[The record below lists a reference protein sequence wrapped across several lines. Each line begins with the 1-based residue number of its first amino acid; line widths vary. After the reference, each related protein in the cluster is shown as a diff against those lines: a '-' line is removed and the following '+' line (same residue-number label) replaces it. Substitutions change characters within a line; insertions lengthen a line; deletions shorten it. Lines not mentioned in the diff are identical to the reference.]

1 MSATPRVAARKATV
15 TTASFTASP
24 PRGATPWRAVFA
36 GACAT
41 LVGIGLARF
50 AYTPLLPAI
59 IEAHWFSASAAT
71 YLGAANLVGYLL
83 GALLGGPLSARWPVR
98 GLLRWLMLATA
109 VSLLACAWPLDLAW
123 FFGWRLVSG
132 VAGGALMVLAAP
144 TVLAHVSP
152 QQRGLASGMIFA
164 GIGLGI
170 AASGT
175 LVPLLLGQGV
185 GATWVG
191 LAVLSLVLTA
201 AAWNGW
207 PVAAPSAT
215 THVDAA
221 PAATA
226 HAGGATGAAH
236 AAPARPGVPVR
247 ALRALAVSYALN
259 AVGLVPHMIFL
270 VVFVSLGLGR
280 GLAVGAQYWV
290 VFGLGA
296 VAGPVLSGY
305 LADRV
310 GFGTALRIA
319 FAVQAMALALPALG
333 LVSHGGLIVSSVVVG
348 AFTPGIVPLVLG
360 RVQELLTHHPSMQK
374 AAWSRAT
381 TAFAVLQASA
391 AYGMSWLL
399 GHSGG
404 AYAWLFALG
413 CAALVLALLT
423 DLAAG
428 KPHGTA

>member
-1 MSATPRVAARKATV
+1 MAAGPRIAAADTVTVPHQLHRVA
-15 TTASFTASP
+15 P
-24 PRGATPWRAVFA
+24 PWRAIFA
-36 GACAT
+36 GFCAT
-41 LVGIGLARF
+41 LVGLGLARF
-50 AYTPLLPAI
+50 GYTPLLPAI

-98 GLLRWLMLATA
+98 SVLRAMMLATA
-109 VSLLACAWPLDLAW
+109 ASLLACAWPIDFAW
-123 FFGWRLVSG
+123 FFGWRVVSG
-132 VAGGALMVLAAP
+132 IAGGALMVLAAP
-144 TVLAHVSP
+144 TVLAHVTP
-152 QQRGLASGMIFA
+152 QQRGLASGMVFA

-175 LVPLLLGQGV
+175 LVPLLLRQGLA
-185 GATWVG
+185 ATWVG
-191 LAVLSLVLTA
+191 LAVLALLLTVV
-201 AAWNGW
+201 AWHGW
-207 PVAAPSAT
+207 PASEPAPVAPVAPVA
-215 THVDAA
+215 H
-221 PAATA
+221 TA
-226 HAGGATGAAH
+226 RAAH
-236 AAPARPGVPVR
+236 VSASRPPVAKG
-247 ALRALAVSYALN
+247 ALHTLTISYALN

-270 VVFVSLGLGR
+270 VDFVARGLGQ

-296 VAGPVLSGY
+296 IVGPVLSGY

-319 FAVQAMALALPALG
+319 FGVQAAALALPALG
-333 LVSHGGLIVSSVVVG
+333 LIGHGGLIVSSAVVG

-360 RVQELLTHHPSMQK
+360 RVQELLAHHPSLQK

-381 TAFAVLQASA
+381 TGFAVLQASA

-404 AYAWLFALG
+404 NHALLFSLG
-413 CAALVLALLT
+413 AGALVSALLT
-423 DLAAG
+423 DLVAG
-428 KPHGTA
+428 RLHRMR